1 MTSLVQ
7 NSGLT
12 LSNLRSNL
20 NIPLSV
26 KSFGEKGKGQK
37 FGQVL
42 LKIPKISIFL
52 LRKKILFCES

>member
-12 LSNLRSNL
+12 LSKLRSNL

-26 KSFGEKGKGQK
+26 KSLGEKRKGQK

-42 LKIPKISIFL
+42 LKIPKVRFFF
-52 LRKKILFCES
+52 KQKYVILGIA